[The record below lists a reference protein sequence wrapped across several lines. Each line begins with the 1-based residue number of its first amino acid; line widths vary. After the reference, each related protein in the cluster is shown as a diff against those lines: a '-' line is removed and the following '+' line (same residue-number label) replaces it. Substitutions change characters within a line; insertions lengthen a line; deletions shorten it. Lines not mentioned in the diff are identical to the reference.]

1 MLQMSPC
8 ASEKCS
14 VEIGTPARWAT
25 SPMLRKR
32 FTSSGVTFAN
42 EIPSLPQLMLRFY
55 RRAPDSKTG
64 RNFGAFLRSE
74 EHTSELQSLMRIS
87 YAVLC
92 LNIKNNLETEIHAS
106 LTRQHDDCIASRK
119 GRNIR

>member
-64 RNFGAFLRSE
+64 RNFGARSE
-74 EHTSELQSLMRIS
+74 EHTSELQSLIRIS
-87 YAVLC
+87 YAVFC
-92 LNIKNNLETEIHAS
+92 LTKKTHPMSSKLHHF
-106 LTRQHDDCIASRK
+106 Q
-119 GRNIR
+119 